1 MIMTRYALILRVK
14 SLIYC
19 HRKKDVYK
27 EKNSRI
33 DFFTVSAMLLFD
45 LLSVSK
51 QNLLVQNVK
60 GRN

>member
-1 MIMTRYALILRVK
+1 MTRYALLLRVK
-14 SLIYC
+14 RKKIYC
-19 HRKKDVYK
+19 HRKKNVYK

>member
-1 MIMTRYALILRVK
+1 MTRYALILRVK

-19 HRKKDVYK
+19 HRKKKKVYK